1 MRNRTRNDILIDML
15 QAADSPITKTGMMYK
30 CMLSYEQLKYYHE
43 YLKEA
48 GLIEQSERKK
58 WIVTGKGR
66 TFMERY
72 NDAIKML
79 ATGPALQGQADQAGM
94 F

>member
-15 QAADSPITKTGMMYK
+15 QAASSPITKTGLMYK

-43 YLKEA
+43 YLRET

-58 WIVTGKGR
+58 WIVTDKGR

-72 NDAIKML
+72 NEAIRML
-79 ATGPALQGQADQAGM
+79 TAEPALKGQAD
-94 F
+94 

>member
-1 MRNRTRNDILIDML
+1 ML
-15 QAADSPITKTGMMYK
+15 QAAGSPITKTGLMYK

-43 YLKEA
+43 YLKGA

-58 WIVTGKGR
+58 WIVTDKGR
-66 TFMERY
+66 TFVERY

-79 ATGPALQGQADQAGM
+79 TAEPTLKADG
-94 F
+94 